1 MSVPG
6 GATGAVAGEQDAER
20 WREAARLR
28 GQHSGWVIIWL
39 APAAEFRAYRR
50 LPGTRH
56 DTTVAA
62 ATADDLATAVSQAEQ
77 DAPRA
82 RSRSRRGQARP

>member
-1 MSVPG
+1 MTSPDAAPADVKG
-6 GATGAVAGEQDAER
+6 GHDAQR

-28 GQHSGWVIIWL
+28 HDRPGWVIIWL
-39 APAAEFRAYRR
+39 APASEFRAYRR

-62 ATADDLATAVSQAEQ
+62 ATAGGLAVAMTRAEQ
-77 DAPRA
+77 AAPRP
-82 RSRSRRGQARP
+82 RSHRQAGR